1 MALPAGSDPAVA
13 GNGQVLVQL
22 RGRLPGL
29 SGALRQVADVI
40 LDDPEWASRATIVE
54 LGERSGTSSSTVTRF
69 CRTIGV
75 GGYTEL
81 RVGIATEIGRAA
93 QAGWEVGIGADVL
106 PDDPLDRVMRTLL
119 AVDLRAMQET
129 AGALDLQAVSAVV
142 DGLIGARRVDF
153 YAIGGSAA
161 VLEDM
166 QLRMHRIG
174 IASWTW
180 SDVHNGL
187 TSAALLRPGDVAIAL
202 SHSGRTTETVEML
215 AQARASGATTVA
227 LTNFAPS
234 PIAEVADHVLSTSVR
249 EPSFRSGAMS
259 ARHSQILVLDLIYL
273 AVAQRL
279 HEQATAAFAVT
290 ADAVAAHRAPATSSG
305 VRTGHGGVLLSP
317 AAVSPATAS
326 PAGVATE
333 ENR

>member
-1 MALPAGSDPAVA
+1 MAVPAGPEPAEA
-13 GNGQVLVQL
+13 GAGQLLVQL

-54 LGERSGTSSSTVTRF
+54 LGERSGTSSATVTRF

-75 GGYTEL
+75 AGYTEL
-81 RVGIATEIGRAA
+81 RVGIATELGRAA

-129 AGALDLQAVSAVV
+129 AAALDMRAVAAVV
-142 DGLIGARRVDF
+142 EGVIGARRVDF

-215 AQARASGATTVA
+215 AQARARGALTVA
-227 LTNFAPS
+227 LTNFVPS
-234 PIAEVADHVLSTSVR
+234 PIADAADHVLSTSVR

-273 AVAQRL
+273 AVAQRI
-279 HEQATAAFAVT
+279 HEQATEAFAVT
-290 ADAVAAHRAPATSSG
+290 ADAVAGHRTPTTSSG

-317 AAVSPATAS
+317 ISQP
-326 PAGVATE
+326 TE
-333 ENR
+333 GAR